1 MEQGQWPRTRPV
13 IRMGQGKAGTD
24 ASHQRIGFAS
34 APGAGMPGG
43 MIRAEDLLARDFA
56 TLSDLVRAH
65 AAVRGDAIAVADAH
79 ERLGWRELDAQADR
93 IAARLQVDGLVSG
106 DRVAVAG
113 LNACAQVAVIIGA
126 LRAGACAGLI
136 TTSAT
141 GDQMAAMVR
150 DTGAAHLFLDAAAA
164 ASLAGQDVG
173 AVQRIAMDGSD
184 AGEALPRWMA
194 PAGTLPAPVAIGP
207 DDEFNIIYS
216 SGTTGTPKGIVHSH
230 GMRWQHIWR
239 GIPAYGPAAV
249 TILST
254 PLYSNTTMA
263 SFLPTLGSG
272 GKIVLMPK
280 FDARAFLELAARE
293 RATNCM
299 LVPVQYRRIMALDDF
314 ADFDLGSFVMKYC
327 TSAPFPAALKADVLA
342 RWPGGLVEIYGMT
355 EGGGVCLLEAHKY
368 PDKLHTVGQP
378 APGHDMR
385 VIDEHGCELPPG
397 SVGEIV
403 GRSPAMM
410 KGYNNRPDATSAMHW
425 HDAEGRLFYR
435 HGDIGRFDGDGFL
448 TLMDRAKDM
457 IISGGFNIFPSDLEA
472 ILLADPR
479 VVEAAVVGVPS
490 EEWGETPVAFV
501 VLRDGDAEDVR
512 AACNARV
519 GKTQRLSAIVAVDEL
534 PRSAIGKVLKRDLR
548 DGYRG

>member
-1 MEQGQWPRTRPV
+1 MQDNMLT
-13 IRMGQGKAGTD
+13 
-24 ASHQRIGFAS
+24 
-34 APGAGMPGG
+34 
-43 MIRAEDLLARDFA
+43 AEDLLARDFA
-56 TLSDLVRAH
+56 TLPDLVHTH
-65 AAVRGDAIAVADAH
+65 AAARGDAIAVADPVQ
-79 ERLGWRELDAQADR
+79 RMCWRDFDALADR
-93 IAARLQVDGLVSG
+93 IAARLQADGLSTG

-113 LNACAQVAVIIGA
+113 VNSCEQVAVIIGA
-126 LRAGACAGLI
+126 LRAGACAGLV
-136 TTSAT
+136 TNSAT
-141 GDQMAAMVR
+141 GEQMAAMVR
-150 DTGAAHLFLDAAAA
+150 DTGAATLFLDRAAA
-164 ASLAGQDVG
+164 ASLSGQDIG
-173 AVQRIAMDGSD
+173 NVQHVAMDGTDS
-184 AGEALPRWMA
+184 GQALMTWIA
-194 PAGTLPAPVAIGP
+194 PAGNTPAPVTITA

-216 SGTTGTPKGIVHSH
+216 SGTTGTPKGIVHTH

-272 GKIVLMPK
+272 GKTVLMGK
-280 FDARAFLELAARE
+280 FDAHGFLELAARE

-299 LVPVQYRRIMALDDF
+299 LVPVQYRRIMARDDF
-314 ADFDLGSFVMKYC
+314 ASFDLSSFVMKYC
-327 TSAPFPAALKADVLA
+327 TSAPFAAELKADVLA

-385 VIDEHGCELPPG
+385 VIDADGNELPPG

-425 HDAEGRLFYR
+425 HDAEGNLFYR
-435 HGDIGRFDGDGFL
+435 QGDIGRFDEDGFL

-472 ILLADPR
+472 ILLADHR
-479 VVEAAVVGVPS
+479 VIEAAVVGVPS

-501 VLRDGDAEDVR
+501 VLRTKDGGGDAADVR
-512 AACNARV
+512 AACNAKV
-519 GKTQRLSAIVAVDEL
+519 GKTQRISAIITVAEL
-534 PRSAIGKVLKRDLR
+534 PRSSIGKVLKRELR
-548 DGYRG
+548 DGYSGRH